1 MKRTY
6 NGSVG
11 IPELGERHNHL
22 FERFVLVK
30 DTLVDGVS
38 WNDMHSALAMLIK
51 DLEFCFALEE
61 ALMRIHDYPECE
73 RHMEEHAELLQ
84 SVRVMEKAALTNGLT
99 DKMIGTAFA
108 ATMKHHLV
116 QDRRY
121 ARSLPRVMARQYAL
135 TPASH

>member
-1 MKRTY
+1 MKWTY
-6 NGSVG
+6 DGAIG
-11 IPELGERHNHL
+11 IPELGERHKHM

-30 DTLVDGVS
+30 DTMVEGGN
-38 WNDMHSALAMLIK
+38 WNDMHSALAILIK
-51 DLEFCFALEE
+51 DLEFCFAVEE

-73 RHMEEHAELLQ
+73 RHMEEHVELLQ
-84 SVRVMEKAALTNGLT
+84 SLHAMEKAALTNGLT

-121 ARSLPRVMARQYAL
+121 ARSVPRVCVQA
-135 TPASH
+135 